1 MLWRAGKQVCFDRN
15 NVRTT
20 WCTWCPPWADWSPP
34 PWEIFP
40 FALGL
45 LCWTHPWFEVLRRV
59 WVCVSTLCVLAEV
72 VFLLGR
78 EGPGTRIVQHQLAT
92 ER

>member
-1 MLWRAGKQVCFDRN
+1 MQGVCSGVPEN
-15 NVRTT
+15 RTT

-59 WVCVSTLCVLAEV
+59 WVCNNLVHVVSP
-72 VFLLGR
+72 LGR
-78 EGPGTRIVQHQLAT
+78 LVTSSLGNLSFCTWFAVLDSPLV
-92 ER
+92 